1 VDVWAT
7 DEQEA
12 VRLGA
17 ERIERF
23 MAGKGH

>member
-12 VRLGA
+12 VRLGT
-17 ERIERF
+17 ERIKRF
-23 MAGKGH
+23 MAGKGN